1 MDLELSDE
9 QVWIEESI
17 NTLLDRQW
25 PPAESAWQAGEAERA
40 RLWDSLVEF
49 GLLSGAGTDLGAI
62 ELCLAARAAGGHL
75 ASVPAARQRRRPLRG
90 GAIRGRAPGEIRR
103 RARR

>member
-25 PPAESAWQAGEAERA
+25 PAAEAAWQAGESDRA
-40 RLWDSLVEF
+40 RLW
-49 GLLSGAGTDLGAI
+49 
-62 ELCLAARAAGGHL
+62 GHL
-75 ASVPAARQRRRPLRG
+75 VDFGAAQRRRDRSG
-90 GAIRGRAPGEIRR
+90 GD
-103 RARR
+103 